1 MPVSFLTATQRLN
14 YGRYAGIPTA
24 EDLAHYFHLDDADR
38 ALIATKRGEHN
49 RLGFALQ
56 LTTVRF
62 LGTLVD
68 DLTTVPEV
76 VIHTVAKQL
85 DIGDVTV
92 LTAYHTKEQ
101 RWVHT
106 NEIRTRFGYR
116 EFVDPNVGFR
126 LTRWLYALC
135 WTGTER
141 PSVIFDRATA
151 WLLANKVLLPG
162 ASVLER
168 FVARLR
174 SRVEERLWRV
184 LSRITPEQN
193 ARLNGLFRVPP
204 GGRSS
209 WLDRLRTGPVRVS
222 APALVAAIKRLQS
235 VRDLGISLPSTAN
248 IPPSPIATLA
258 RFANTSKVTAVAR
271 LPRPRRIATLVAF
284 VHTLEAT
291 AQDDSLEVLEI
302 LLHVISHLC

>member
-1 MPVSFLTATQRLN
+1 MCGPC
-14 YGRYAGIPTA
+14 A
-24 EDLAHYFHLDDADR
+24 ERDQARSGA
-38 ALIATKRGEHN
+38 HN

-76 VIHTVAKQL
+76 AIHTVAKQL
-85 DIGDVTV
+85 DILDVTV
-92 LTAYHTKEQ
+92 LAAYHTKEQ

-151 WLLANKVLLPG
+151 WLHANKVLLPG
-162 ASVLER
+162 VSVLER

-193 ARLNGLFRVPP
+193 TRLNDLLMVPP

-302 LLHVISHLC
+302 LLHVISHLCWTHKKKPGEPGFSSIQ